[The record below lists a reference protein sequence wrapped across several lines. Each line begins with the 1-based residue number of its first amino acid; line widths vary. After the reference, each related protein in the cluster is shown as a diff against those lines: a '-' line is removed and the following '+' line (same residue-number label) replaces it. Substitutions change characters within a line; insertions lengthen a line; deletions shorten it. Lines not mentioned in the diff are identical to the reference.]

1 MSLAAFR
8 CEENRQMADVK
19 PSKMTEKEKLEQSQ
33 KSGPSGATTK
43 HEERESKFDEEGG
56 DQPQAASQRESDE
69 ALNATQTDG
78 NRKSSAPSQSTASDW
93 DRNKS
98 KPSGAEHDDKN
109 QIPVGGQHNQQNPQL
124 KERK

>member
-1 MSLAAFR
+1 
-8 CEENRQMADVK
+8 MAELK
-19 PSKMTEKEKLEQSQ
+19 PSKIVEKEKLEQIK

-43 HEERESKFDEEGG
+43 PEERESKFDEEGG

-69 ALNATQTDG
+69 ALNATQAEQA
-78 NRKSSAPSQSTASDW
+78 NRNSSAAPSHSTASDW

-109 QIPVGGQHNQQNPQL
+109 EVPVGGQHNQQNPQL
-124 KERK
+124 KDRK

>member
-1 MSLAAFR
+1 MKEL
-8 CEENRQMADVK
+8 K
-19 PSKMTEKEKLEQSQ
+19 PSKMTEREKLNQSQ

-69 ALNATQTDG
+69 ALHAIEAVHA
-78 NRKSSAPSQSTASDW
+78 NRNSSAAPSQSTATDW

-98 KPSGAEHDDKN
+98 KPSGAEHDDRN

-124 KERK
+124 KDRT